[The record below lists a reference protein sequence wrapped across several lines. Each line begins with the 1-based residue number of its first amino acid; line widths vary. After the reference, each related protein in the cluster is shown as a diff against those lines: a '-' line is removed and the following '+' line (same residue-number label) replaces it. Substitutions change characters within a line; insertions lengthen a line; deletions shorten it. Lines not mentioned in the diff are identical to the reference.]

1 MARIGIFLIVIG
13 FGSLV
18 LNAFDYEFVILSW
31 ATPYQPLM
39 GIGIG
44 IIGVAVTLISF
55 LLGRQSAES

>member
-1 MARIGIFLIVIG
+1 MVRIGIFLIVIG

-18 LNAFDYEFVILSW
+18 LNTFNYEFVILSW

-44 IIGVAVTLISF
+44 IIGIAVSLISF
-55 LLGRQSAES
+55 LMGRQSAQE